1 LSSTASSASSWLGLG
16 PASRLLGISPATL
29 RRWSDAGRIK
39 AYTTPG
45 GHRRFS
51 RTAVEAMLPAE
62 RTRRPSMEL
71 LGETPDRV
79 WRLLGAHRQG
89 SSSRAPWLPEIDE
102 QQRIEFRAQG
112 RSLATA
118 LLAYLDASSSR
129 EDRLRLEACELAAG
143 EYGRVAASAGLSL
156 AEAVEAFL
164 RFRGPFMAEMAGLSR
179 RQRLDT
185 IEATELL
192 QKAEVALDRLLL
204 ATMRTHARA
213 NASREQDQ

>member
-1 LSSTASSASSWLGLG
+1 
-16 PASRLLGISPATL
+16 
-29 RRWSDAGRIK
+29 
-39 AYTTPG
+39 
-45 GHRRFS
+45 
-51 RTAVEAMLPAE
+51 
-62 RTRRPSMEL
+62 MEL

-79 WRLLGAHRQG
+79 WRLLGAHGHG
-89 SSSRAPWLPEIDE
+89 SAARGPWLPSIDE
-102 QQRIEFRAQG
+102 PQRVQFRARG
-112 RSLATA
+112 RSLAAA
-118 LLAYLDASSSR
+118 LLAYLDGSSSR
-129 EDRLRLEACELAAG
+129 EDRQRLEACEFAAG
-143 EYGRVAASAGLSL
+143 EYGRAAASAGLSL

-213 NASREQDQ
+213 NAGREEVK

>member
-1 LSSTASSASSWLGLG
+1 MNPTASSASSWLGLG
-16 PASRLLGISPATL
+16 SASRLLGVSPATL
-29 RRWSDAGRIK
+29 RRWSNSGRIK

-51 RTAVEAMLPAE
+51 RASVEAMLPAD
-62 RTRRPSMEL
+62 RTRRPTMEL

-89 SSSRAPWLPEIDE
+89 SSGRAPWLPSIGEP
-102 QQRIEFRAQG
+102 QRIGFRARG
-112 RSLATA
+112 RSLAAA
-118 LLAYLDASSSR
+118 LLVYLDASSSR
-129 EDRLRLEACELAAG
+129 EDRQRLEACELAAG
-143 EYGRVAASAGLSL
+143 EYGRAAASAGLSL

-192 QKAEVALDRLLL
+192 QKAEFALDRLLL
-204 ATMRTHARA
+204 AAMRTHAHA
-213 NASREQDQ
+213 GAAVDQGE

>member
-1 LSSTASSASSWLGLG
+1 MSSTASSASSWLGLG
-16 PASRLLGISPATL
+16 SASRLLGISPATL
-29 RRWSDAGRIK
+29 RRWSDSGRIK

-51 RTAVEAMLPAE
+51 LAAVEAMLPAD
-62 RTRRPSMEL
+62 RTRRPSMAL

-79 WRLLGAHRQG
+79 WRLLGAHGRRPPA
-89 SSSRAPWLPEIDE
+89 RAPWLSWIDE
-102 QQRIEFRAQG
+102 QQRGAFRERG
-112 RSLATA
+112 RALAAA
-118 LLAYLDASSSR
+118 LLAYLDGSSTR
-129 EDRLRLEACELAAG
+129 EDRERLRECDLAAS
-143 EYGRVAASAGLSL
+143 EYGRIAALAGLSL

-185 IEATELL
+185 VEATELL

-213 NASREQDQ
+213 NTAREDDQ